1 VDAINHRNPAG
12 TTDTTVFGPFFVAG
26 APEIPQWGNIAEGL
40 PGMPCFVSGT
50 VRDTDGKPVEGV
62 VIDLWQTDG
71 VDGLYDVQTAEGKM
85 FGRGRVKTD
94 REGRYAF
101 RTVKPISYTI
111 PSDGPVGGMLR
122 KMGRHP
128 WRPAH
133 VHTMLQREGYRSI
146 TTHLFVKGD
155 QWLQSDAVFGVKDSL
170 IVDFIDHP
178 AGTTP
183 DGGRCDS
190 PFSVAHYDFTM
201 ARA

>member
-1 VDAINHRNPAG
+1 
-12 TTDTTVFGPFFVAG
+12 
-26 APEIPQWGNIAEGL
+26 
-40 PGMPCFVSGT
+40 
-50 VRDTDGKPVEGV
+50 
-62 VIDLWQTDG
+62 
-71 VDGLYDVQTAEGKM
+71 
-85 FGRGRVKTD
+85 
-94 REGRYAF
+94 
-101 RTVKPISYTI
+101 
-111 PSDGPVGGMLR
+111 
-122 KMGRHP
+122 
-128 WRPAH
+128 
-133 VHTMLQREGYRSI
+133 MLQREGYRSI